1 MLALSP
7 LFPTTYG
14 WPLKDFITENSHQD
28 CNDISIEVET
38 NSYNSLDFPIYDQIK
53 QKTVPGNSIFS
64 GGDINSNI
72 GDPVI
77 PMKVTK
83 KLNHNA
89 SERDRRKRVND
100 LYAYLRSLLP
110 MSSDLK
116 EKLLLPCGIVL
127 RNRNQAN
134 RSKGDFIGEQV
145 TNVDDEVDDSPE
157 NDLALNVDHIFEADE
172 CDAFDSDVNEGP
184 TSQTMF
190 MANLTSED
198 PIYNEAGPSYDSNN
212 PLEGVQSRLTN
223 KPDMLM
229 NDSVTSELA
238 RYKELVG
245 EYEKRA
251 KFELTD
257 RERKIDEQMR
267 IIISDRNR
275 KETSLKSE
283 LHSAQILLSSTVD
296 HYKSLTER
304 KHFVGVQTALFKE
317 VKVMEEIFD
326 QMNNEVDQN
335 AVDKQLSNL
344 QESFDNKKS
353 QASPEAPDFRSFFK
367 IKNLEHQ
374 IQEKDNVIGHLKDIV
389 TNVKARSSLELE
401 KVKQHYKELF
411 DSIKILRTHTSEKT
425 STMLNEIESLKAQLR
440 SKAPCFTSDCVKPK
454 VLAPGMYAIDVKPI
468 PHPLKNNRSAHL
480 NYIGHLKESVETVR
494 EIVEE
499 ARAVKPLDSSLN
511 YACRYTKLSQ
521 ELLECVIGTCPKN
534 FNERDNKAPSTP
546 VTRKKQVKFSDKPG
560 TSSSN
565 TQKQKVHQRV
575 QLTYIPVLSYTGVN
589 DSTEASGS
597 KPRSI
602 TKKNRTLPAKKE
614 NKKEVEVRLRTN
626 RSVWKKMNRVDS
638 SISSKRVVINS
649 NSESV
654 NSASN
659 GMCVVNVL
667 NSVNATPTVRIVLH
681 NEKQIWKPKGKLS
694 DNSLNTTKQIWKPKS
709 KLSDN
714 SLSKTQ
720 RVWKATGKL
729 FTDIGYQW
737 RPTGKKLTLGK
748 LDCGSQWRPTGKKF
762 ALGEMLTKSPPNKN
776 WGTDIPN
783 SPNSNVFKCRS
794 YRFGNDHLGAIMGY
808 GDYVMGDSVISRVY
822 YVEGLGH
829 NLFSVGQFCD
839 SDLEVAFRKHTCFV
853 RDLNGTDILQGSRG
867 TNLYTISIDKMMKS
881 SPICLLSKASKSKS
895 WLWHRRLNHLNFGTI
910 NDLARKDLVGLQQN
924 SPISIPPL
932 DNGTEFVTKLSQ
944 HTMKVLINLI
954 QKSVRELLK
963 TNGVVK
969 DVISYTGGS
978 SSNYDDILES
988 SHKPD
993 LTFFRVF
1000 GALCYPTND
1009 SENLGKF
1016 QAKADIGIF
1025 VGYAPSRKG
1034 YRIYNKRTRRLME
1047 TIHVTFDEMAQTM
1060 APVRISSGP
1069 VPVIMTSGQLKSGL
1083 APTDKEL
1090 EMLFQP
1096 MFDEHLEQSP
1106 VDEQVPSATKV
1117 MVIALKWIYK
1127 VKLDEYG
1134 DVLKNK
1140 ARLVAKGYRQRKAI
1154 DFGRN
1159 VCSNGWSKLLFSRT
1173 VIFTEEVFVSQPEG
1187 FEDGKSYSRL
1197 SSEKALYGH

>member
-1 MLALSP
+1 M
-7 LFPTTYG
+7 
-14 WPLKDFITENSHQD
+14 
-28 CNDISIEVET
+28 
-38 NSYNSLDFPIYDQIK
+38 
-53 QKTVPGNSIFS
+53 
-64 GGDINSNI
+64 
-72 GDPVI
+72 
-77 PMKVTK
+77 
-83 KLNHNA
+83 
-89 SERDRRKRVND
+89 
-100 LYAYLRSLLP
+100 YA
-110 MSSDLK
+110 
-116 EKLLLPCGIVL
+116 I
-127 RNRNQAN
+127 
-134 RSKGDFIGEQV
+134 
-145 TNVDDEVDDSPE
+145 
-157 NDLALNVDHIFEADE
+157 
-172 CDAFDSDVNEGP
+172 
-184 TSQTMF
+184 
-190 MANLTSED
+190 
-198 PIYNEAGPSYDSNN
+198 
-212 PLEGVQSRLTN
+212 
-223 KPDMLM
+223 
-229 NDSVTSELA
+229 
-238 RYKELVG
+238 
-245 EYEKRA
+245 
-251 KFELTD
+251 
-257 RERKIDEQMR
+257 
-267 IIISDRNR
+267 
-275 KETSLKSE
+275 
-283 LHSAQILLSSTVD
+283 
-296 HYKSLTER
+296 
-304 KHFVGVQTALFKE
+304 
-317 VKVMEEIFD
+317 
-326 QMNNEVDQN
+326 
-335 AVDKQLSNL
+335 
-344 QESFDNKKS
+344 
-353 QASPEAPDFRSFFK
+353 
-367 IKNLEHQ
+367 
-374 IQEKDNVIGHLKDIV
+374 
-389 TNVKARSSLELE
+389 
-401 KVKQHYKELF
+401 
-411 DSIKILRTHTSEKT
+411 
-425 STMLNEIESLKAQLR
+425 
-440 SKAPCFTSDCVKPK
+440 
-454 VLAPGMYAIDVKPI
+454 AIDVKPI

-546 VTRKKQVKFSDKPG
+546 VTRKKQVTFSDKPG

-575 QLTYIPVLSYTGVN
+575 QLTNIPVLSYTGVN

-597 KPRSI
+597 KPRSN

-762 ALGEMLTKSPPNKN
+762 ALGEMLTKRTPTKIGEPIFQ
-776 WGTDIPN
+776 TLQTRMF
-783 SPNSNVFKCRS
+783 SNAGRTGHALVS
-794 YRFGNDHLGAIMGY
+794 
-808 GDYVMGDSVISRVY
+808 
-822 YVEGLGH
+822 GLGLLQTYDGESFKAH
-829 NLFSVGQFCD
+829 EFCGKVHRVGQFCD

-867 TNLYTISIDKMMKS
+867 TNLYTISIDEMMKS

-910 NDLARKDLVGLQQN
+910 NDLARKDLVRGLPRLKFEKDHLCSACQLGKSKKFSHRPKSEN
-924 SPISIPPL
+924 TNMEVLHTLHMDLCGPMRVESIKGKKYILVIVDDYSRFTWVKFLRSKDETPEFVTNFL
-932 DNGTEFVTKLSQ
+932 KQIQVGLNKTVRFIRTDNGTEFVNQALSAYYEGVGIT
-944 HTMKVLINLI
+944 H
-954 QKSVRELLK
+954 QKSVPR
-963 TNGVVK
+963 TPQQNGVVERRNRTLVEAARTMMIFSK
-969 DVISYTGGS
+969 APMFLWAEAVATACYTQNRS
-978 SSNYDDILES
+978 LIHTRHNKTPYELVHEK
-988 SHKPD
+988 KPD

-1047 TIHVTFDEMAQTM
+1047 TIHVTFDEMDQTM
-1060 APVRISSGP
+1060 APIQFGTSSSGNVNSAEPIQVNYPPDHLRRWTKDHPLDNIVGNPSRP
-1069 VPVIMTSGQLKSGL
+1069 VSTRKQLASDL
-1083 APTDKEL
+1083 YEL
-1090 EMLFQP
+1090 FHTELSKVEPKNFKMAVNRNTVGFKPQ
-1096 MFDEHLEQSP
+1096 DEIHR
-1106 VDEQVPSATKV
+1106 
-1117 MVIALKWIYK
+1117 I
-1127 VKLDEYG
+1127 
-1134 DVLKNK
+1134 
-1140 ARLVAKGYRQRKAI
+1140 
-1154 DFGRN
+1154 
-1159 VCSNGWSKLLFSRT
+1159 
-1173 VIFTEEVFVSQPEG
+1173 
-1187 FEDGKSYSRL
+1187 
-1197 SSEKALYGH
+1197 